1 MLRAGRQPERLGLV
15 EELGWTPR
23 VAALLVKPWRVAA
36 HAVAFQD
43 AIGDHS
49 GLVGDQDLGFAVGE
63 RRQQRGA
70 AELVTA
76 ARRAG
81 SRLAGLDLAR
91 QVGGGAR
98 GPRGHQARG
107 HGHHGGRRGLLQW
120 RVGPSPVGGPLGRHG
135 AGLPGQRVRRHQAA
149 VGTVAWG
156 RGR

>member
-76 ARRAG
+76 ACTG
-81 SRLAGLDLAR
+81 E
-91 QVGGGAR
+91 
-98 GPRGHQARG
+98 
-107 HGHHGGRRGLLQW
+107 GRNNVECIAVSSGRESN
-120 RVGPSPVGGPLGRHG
+120 SPLSS
-135 AGLPGQRVRRHQAA
+135 
-149 VGTVAWG
+149 TVSFDNPQFW
-156 RGR
+156 